1 MKSPTKALVRVYN
14 PLFTS
19 DNPDSHP
26 NGFLSVVN
34 PNSEEVFHNAI
45 IETGL
50 KEIAQK
56 APWPRRK
63 SEKDVVLNEATPESV
78 RFQGMRVRYFCLDSD
93 TSEENVIL
101 NRITSLK
108 EDPKKV

>member
-34 PNSEEVFHNAI
+34 PNSEEVFRNAI

-50 KEIAQK
+50 K
-56 APWPRRK
+56 
-63 SEKDVVLNEATPESV
+63 
-78 RFQGMRVRYFCLDSD
+78 
-93 TSEENVIL
+93 
-101 NRITSLK
+101 
-108 EDPKKV
+108 